1 MGLLGYVH
9 LFESQGT
16 TESQII
22 PLKDKTVM
30 SQNGESYII
39 TYSDKQNVHIH
50 KQNVH
55 VYTKF
60 TYTYI
65 YMYVHIHT
73 YL

>member
-39 TYSDKQNVHIH
+39 TYSDKHDKSHACPKTTAQWEWR
-50 KQNVH
+50 KQRPH
-55 VYTKF
+55 WRGTRA
-60 TYTYI
+60 
-65 YMYVHIHT
+65 
-73 YL
+73 